1 MPMKYFC
8 ETEILIPQNVENEK
22 WSVVA
27 CDQYTSEPEYW
38 RAVEDYVKDAPSTL
52 KITFPEI
59 YLSEPEGRIEKINRT
74 MEKYIKENIFRP
86 LPDSMIYVE
95 RSVGHG
101 RVRRGIVGAIDLED
115 YDFKKGSSSLIR
127 ATEGTV
133 LERIPPR
140 VKIRE
145 NAPMELPHIMLLI
158 DDPEKTVIEPIAEH
172 PGKLLYD
179 FDLMQNSGHLTGYQ
193 LEREQQERVQ
203 NAIAALAD
211 PARFE
216 KKYPGKPVLLFA
228 VGDGNHSLATAKTCW
243 ESVKRTLTPEEQKSH
258 PARFALAE
266 LVNLHDSSLEFEP
279 IHRVVFGVDPEKLL
293 KALKAYYPDTSATD
307 NGGQHITCRHQKK
320 AEELY
325 IRNGKSSLP
334 VGTLQVFLD
343 EYLQKNGGRVDYV
356 HGADV
361 VERLSDEP
369 GNVGFFLPAMQKS
382 DLFKTVILDGALP
395 RKTFSMGEAWE
406 KRFYYEA
413 KMIRSQK
420 V

>member
-1 MPMKYFC
+1 MKYFC

-95 RSVGHG
+95 RSVGPG

-307 NGGQHITCRHQKK
+307 NGGQHITCRYQKK

-413 KMIRSQK
+413 KMIRSLK
-420 V
+420 E

>member
-1 MPMKYFC
+1 MKYFC

-203 NAIAALAD
+203 NAIATLAD

-307 NGGQHITCRHQKK
+307 NGGQHITCRYQKK

-413 KMIRSQK
+413 KMIRSLK
-420 V
+420 E

>member
-1 MPMKYFC
+1 MKYFC

-74 MEKYIKENIFRP
+74 MEKYRKENIFRP

-293 KALKAYYPDTSATD
+293 KALKAYYPDTSAAD
-307 NGGQHITCRHQKK
+307 NGGQHITCRYQKK

-343 EYLQKNGGRVDYV
+343 EYLQKNCGRVDYV

-413 KMIRSQK
+413 KMIRSLK
-420 V
+420 E